1 MKTAIVVFFF
11 CVFQLTFSQE
21 LDAVIDSSFSFIGMS
36 KNDLRMPCD
45 AVDKDSFRFSTICE
59 FFENPLS
66 TLQFT
71 NSFLSN
77 QQFSPFSQEF
87 YQLLTKTLELPSS
100 QKSKSEYTL
109 NSKDITNFK
118 KVLGSYPEYPQLIQ
132 YLQNIV
138 SLGISSKNSSEY
150 LYRNVDD
157 LLRNN
162 EANEQSTVYSF
173 KLNEI
178 SSYNQS
184 LKLFDSIHANRQIIS
199 KVVLTGHLL
208 SHELLQLQ
216 NFLLKNPIKIQ
227 KQFVFTVDKH
237 YRIVIGSSK
246 NDTYTSAEFLI
257 IDCLGDDSY
266 MFNESKET
274 LSKVPNRLIIDLQGD
289 DIYKGKDY
297 SFGAGYFG
305 SGILFDVV
313 GNDHYIAGSLSLGT
327 GVFGFGVLYDQGGND
342 TYSSAVT
349 SQGSGAF
356 GFGILWDKG
365 GNDIY
370 TVQSQGQGFGYT
382 LGIGVLREEGGN
394 DYYLTSS
401 PFLDVLRYDNHF
413 VTFTQGASLG
423 FRPIA
428 SGGIGILSDTEGNDK
443 YSSDIYGQG
452 TAYWFGL
459 GALVDSKG
467 EDVYT
472 SYQYA
477 QGSGVHLAFGILLD
491 SAGNDVYTSHGVSQ
505 GCGHDIAMGAL
516 VDFSGDDHYF
526 AESLS
531 LGSGNA
537 NASSLFYDLHGNDSY
552 VGLNETNTFGYSD
565 FRRNYGMMG
574 IFCDAFGKDVYNS
587 ILNNNSVTHKSTYGT
602 FLDFNFNTNTN
613 VISPKNDQGTVSKSY
628 PHSDNLDSLFM
639 EASTPLNSFQYIVTP
654 ARKKFSTLPQED
666 VIPLLVS
673 KFSSVFP
680 RDRLA
685 LEMILPEVYDKSK
698 LWKKVILDSLSTSV
712 NLRVL
717 SICSYVVT
725 KKKIREALP
734 FYRTLLES
742 QNWKVASLIAE
753 RIGEIGDSTC
763 ISWLQN
769 QSISNH
775 PYVRSKVALSLGILS
790 KGSLQE
796 TSSLF
801 IQDNEQVVR
810 NNFVAG
816 LLQTDSI
823 PLVTLQQ
830 LFEKSLTSYSKI
842 STLRLLQK
850 IEHTPLVTSFLLQL
864 YASLSIP
871 ERSILLNELVNKR
884 NKSYFASV
892 LQTIKVKETN
902 EILFKF
908 FQ

>member
-1 MKTAIVVFFF
+1 
-11 CVFQLTFSQE
+11 
-21 LDAVIDSSFSFIGMS
+21 MS
-36 KNDLRMPCD
+36 KADLKMPCD
-45 AVDKDSFRFSTICE
+45 AVEKDPFRFSKICE

-66 TLQFT
+66 TLSYT
-71 NSFLSN
+71 NSYLSN
-77 QQFSPFSQEF
+77 QEFSPFTQKF
-87 YQLLTKTLELPSS
+87 YISLTKTLDL
-100 QKSKSEYTL
+100 QISKTEVNIHKLDKKEVASLKKLLNDYTEFDQFI
-109 NSKDITNFK
+109 SIVQDITNAEN
-118 KVLGSYPEYPQLIQ
+118 V
-132 YLQNIV
+132 IV
-138 SLGISSKNSSEY
+138 KPSEF
-150 LYRNVDD
+150 LYANVDN
-157 LLRNN
+157 LLRNS
-162 EANEQSTVYSF
+162 EAEEQSNVYSF

-178 SSYNQS
+178 SSYNHS
-184 LKLFDSIHANRQIIS
+184 LKLFDSIHNNSFLIS
-199 KVVLTGHLL
+199 DNLLTGNLL
-208 SHELLQLQ
+208 SHELLKLQ
-216 NFLLKNPIKIQ
+216 MFLLKHPLKL
-227 KQFVFTVDKH
+227 KRQFVFTINTNK
-237 YRIVIGSSK
+237 RIVLGSNE
-246 NDTYTSAEFLI
+246 NDTYRTSEFLI
-257 IDCLGDDSY
+257 IDCFGDDTYS
-266 MFNESKET
+266 FSETKESI
-274 LSKVPNRLIIDLQGD
+274 SRVPNRLILDLQGD
-289 DIYKGKDY
+289 DLYKGKDY

-305 SGILFDVV
+305 SGILFDVA

-327 GVFGFGVLYDQGGND
+327 GIFGFGFLYDQAGND
-342 TYSSAVT
+342 TYTSAVT

-356 GFGILWDKG
+356 GFGLLWDKG
-365 GNDIY
+365 GNDVY

-452 TAYWFGL
+452 TSYWFGL

-491 SAGNDVYTSHGVSQ
+491 SAGNDVYTSHGVSL

-537 NASSLFYDLHGNDSY
+537 NASSLFYDIKGNDSY
-552 VGLNETNTFGYSD
+552 VGLNSTNTFGYSD
-565 FRRNYGMMG
+565 FRRNYGMIG
-574 IFCDAFGKDVYNS
+574 VFCDANGKDHYNS
-587 ILNNNSVTHKSTYGT
+587 YQNNNSISHKSTYGS
-602 FLDFNFNTNTN
+602 FIDFDISSSSSTNGNTN
-613 VISPKNDQGTVSKSY
+613 VTMSPKSY
-628 PHSDNLDSLFM
+628 NHSDNLDSLFM

-654 ARKKFSTLPQED
+654 ARKKFSTLPQNE
-666 VIPLLVS
+666 VLPFLVS

-685 LEMILPEVYDKSK
+685 LEMILPEVYDKSS
-698 LWKKVILDSLSTSV
+698 LWKQVVLDSLSTSK

-725 KKKIREALP
+725 KKKITEALP
-734 FYRTLLES
+734 IYKVLLEN
-742 QNWKVASLIAE
+742 QNWKFASLTAE
-753 RIGEIGDSTC
+753 RIGEIGDSIS

-775 PYVRSKVALSLGILS
+775 PYVRSKIALSLGILS
-790 KGSLQE
+790 KGKLTE
-796 TSSLF
+796 SSGEL
-801 IQDNEQVVR
+801 IQCTDQVVR
-810 NNFVAG
+810 NNYIAG
-816 LLQTDSI
+816 LLQSDTISLETI
-823 PLVTLQQ
+823 QQ
-830 LFEKSLTSYSKI
+830 LMVKSNTGQSRI

-850 IEHTPLVTSFLLQL
+850 IEHSYATAKYIQELYSFLQFQ
-864 YASLSIP
+864 
-871 ERSILLNELVNKR
+871 ERTILLNELVNKR
-884 NKSYFASV
+884 NKSYFASL
-892 LQTIKVKETN
+892 LQSIKEKETN
-902 EILFKF
+902 ELLLKF